1 MVVFFIAETLNMSE
15 TFYDA
20 FKVNLVQP
28 DSYGPGSF
36 PVRYNHC
43 SLVVLVTLS
52 HFNDLEVKKEK
63 K

>member
-1 MVVFFIAETLNMSE
+1 MSE

-20 FKVNLVQP
+20 FKVNLVQS
-28 DSYGPGSF
+28 DSYGSGSF

-43 SLVVLVTLS
+43 SVVVLVTLS
-52 HFNDLEVKKEK
+52 HFQVKKEK

>member
-1 MVVFFIAETLNMSE
+1 MSE

-20 FKVNLVQP
+20 FKVNLVQS

-43 SLVVLVTLS
+43 SVVVLVTLS
-52 HFNDLEVKKEK
+52 HFNDLQVKKEK